1 MGISCLTDLLLV
13 YLGFCFYV
21 FSVFVFVVGFCLF
34 VCFDCFFKRER
45 AWNQVSGVGK
55 GLGGVEE
62 GEKITATFLATMGSK
77 RK

>member
-1 MGISCLTDLLLV
+1 MFFQCL
-13 YLGFCFYV
+13 F
-21 FSVFVFVVGFCLF
+21 FVVGFCLF